1 MPTVFSMRDVEN
13 ANRFS
18 VKKSV
23 DFLYQ
28 ISYNSVTVW
37 AGDDSRWQ
45 STSVTRHLLSRGNA
59 RYTVTTMYTLK
70 YKLQQPQQL
79 RRLRSDLDIPCHVHN
94 HFVALIRRH
103 YQMYGQHEG
112 YKHPSR
118 NRLCKHLT
126 KLKRLPKYAR
136 WRQPFSWTL
145 QDCLD
150 RIHKAYQRFFKKL
163 AKRPSRFKKRYQM
176 QSMTFSSGQCK
187 IESHKKKKPG
197 GCPVAKIRLNGRWYK
212 FWRSRPIVGEVQRV
226 TVKQDKVGD
235 WFISILTDAEYTED
249 MPKTGKAAGHDF
261 GLKTFLTSSD
271 GNRAQAPEFFRR
283 SLNAI
288 ARAHRRFSRS
298 EVGSNHRHQRRIE
311 LARVYRKISRQRED
325 YFWKL
330 ARYLVETFDWNF
342 FEDLN
347 IAAMKRLWGRKVSDL
362 AFSKFLSIVQQVA
375 RKCSKNVA
383 LIDRWYPSTKT
394 CHCCGSINY
403 AITLRDRTWTCPRCH
418 VTHERDM
425 NAAINIVKVGASTH
439 ELGSV
444 RQAIACNC
452 CCS

>member
-1 MPTVFSMRDVEN
+1 MC
-13 ANRFS
+13 
-18 VKKSV
+18 
-23 DFLYQ
+23 
-28 ISYNSVTVW
+28 VTVW
-37 AGDDSRWQ
+37 AGVFQRRQ
-45 STSVTRHLLSRGNA
+45 PVCVTRHLLKRGNT
-59 RYTVTTMYTLK
+59 RHTVTTMYTLK
-70 YKLQQPQQL
+70 YKLQQPKQL
-79 RRLRSDLDIPCHVHN
+79 RRLRSDLDILCHVHN

-103 YQMYGQHEG
+103 YRMYGQREG

-136 WRQPFSWTL
+136 WRQPFFWTL

-150 RIHKAYQRFFKKL
+150 RIHKAYQRFFKKV

-187 IESHKKKKPG
+187 IEDHEKKEPD

-212 FWRSRPIVGEVQRV
+212 FWLSRPIVGDVQRV

-235 WFISILTDAEYTED
+235 WFISILTDAEYTEM
-249 MPKTGKAAGHDF
+249 MPKTGNAAGHDF

-271 GNRAQAPEFFRR
+271 GHREQAPEFFRR

-288 ARAHRRFSRS
+288 ARGHRRLSRS

-330 ARYLVETFDWNF
+330 ARTLVEQFDWNF

-347 IAAMKRLWGRKVSDL
+347 IAAMKKLWGRKVSDL
-362 AFSKFLSIVQQVA
+362 AFSKFLSIVKQVA
-375 RKCSKNVA
+375 RKCGKNVA
-383 LIDRWYPSTKT
+383 CIDRWYPSTKT
-394 CHCCGSINY
+394 CHSCGYVND
-403 AITLRDRTWTCPRCH
+403 ALTLRDRTWTCPRCH

-425 NAAINIVKVGASTH
+425 NAAINIVRVAASTH

-444 RQAIACNC
+444 RQAIACT
-452 CCS
+452 CCSCA

>member
-1 MPTVFSMRDVEN
+1 
-13 ANRFS
+13 
-18 VKKSV
+18 
-23 DFLYQ
+23 
-28 ISYNSVTVW
+28 
-37 AGDDSRWQ
+37 
-45 STSVTRHLLSRGNA
+45 
-59 RYTVTTMYTLK
+59 MYTLK
-70 YKLQQPQQL
+70 YKLQQPKQL
-79 RRLRSDLDIPCHVHN
+79 RRLRSDLDILCHVHN

-103 YQMYGQHEG
+103 YRMYGQRED
-112 YKHPSR
+112 YKHPHR

-187 IESHKKKKPG
+187 IERHKKKKPG
-197 GCPVAKIRLNGRWYK
+197 GCPVAKIRINGRWYK

-235 WFISILTDAEYTED
+235 WFISILTDAEYTEV
-249 MPKTGKAAGHDF
+249 MPKTGNAAGHDF

-271 GNRAQAPEFFRR
+271 GHREQAPEFYRR

-288 ARAHRRFSRS
+288 ARGHRRLSRS

-330 ARYLVETFDWNF
+330 ARYLVAQFDWNF

-347 IAAMKRLWGRKVSDL
+347 IAAMKKLWGRKVSDL
-362 AFSKFLSIVQQVA
+362 GFSKFLLIVRQVA
-375 RKCSKNVA
+375 RKCGKNVA
-383 LIDRWYPSTKT
+383 CIDRWYPSTKT
-394 CHCCGSINY
+394 CHGCGSVND
-403 AITLRDRTWTCPRCH
+403 ALTLRDRTWTCPRCH
-418 VTHERDM
+418 VTHERDL
-425 NAAINIVKVGASTH
+425 NAAINILKVGASTH

-452 CCS
+452 CSCA